1 MKLVQQKVLLF
12 RKFNNIILV
21 LNYIFSNL
29 NINKKYRIKQFLI

>member
-1 MKLVQQKVLLF
+1 MKLVQQRVLLF

-29 NINKKYRIKQFLI
+29 NINKKI

>member
-1 MKLVQQKVLLF
+1 MKLVQQRVLLF

>member
-29 NINKKYRIKQFLI
+29 NINKKI